1 MRSTGVKKKHTKG
14 KRKKKEKEK
23 VGKQVTVSPLYAST
37 VTFGGN
43 GGRAHVGGGAG
54 GGMAIR
60 GRLFLRP
67 ILLT

>member
-1 MRSTGVKKKHTKG
+1 MKQTKG
-14 KRKKKEKEK
+14 TKKEKEK
-23 VGKQVTVSPLYAST
+23 KRKVGGQVTGSPIYAST
-37 VTFGGN
+37 AAFGGN

-67 ILLT
+67 ILLE